1 MKKTVCVFLC
11 VCLLLLGGCT
21 QTPPV
26 SRGARISLAEAP
38 SSVAQFVTALCERDV
53 ETLRRFTQSEE
64 AAVQLA
70 TVKVAEYALEAA
82 TDTRPLTL
90 LLEVAESGVPT
101 VPVGHSEWW
110 LHAGVAEFSAIRWSA
125 ADTAVHWID
134 GVNVA
139 EDAVAFAY
147 AMATSL
153 SLFDTVADTAALS
166 PAWVVEQSENLAL
179 VHGILAKRRREE
191 MKSEFTEAEMT
202 ALCAEMLGVSV
213 ADFSAAP
220 TYADGRV
227 TLWGRGSA
235 WYSCALQAYEKTG
248 DTHTVTIRFYADAT
262 ALCEAVTMRYTVKET
277 AGKFRLAS
285 AEKLSGTDWTPLVL
299 YM

>member
-1 MKKTVCVFLC
+1 MKKRICILLC
-11 VCLLLLGGCT
+11 ICLLLFGGCT
-21 QTPPV
+21 KTPSV
-26 SRGARISLAEAP
+26 SRGGRISLEQAP
-38 SSVAQFVTALCERDV
+38 SAVAEFVTALCERDV
-53 ETLRRFTQSEE
+53 EALRRFTQSEE
-64 AAVQLA
+64 AAAQLA
-70 TVKVAEYALEAA
+70 TVRVTEYALEAA

-101 VPVGHSEWW
+101 VPVGHSEWQ
-110 LHAGVAEFSAIRWSA
+110 LHAGVAEFSSIRWSA
-125 ADTAVHWID
+125 VGTAVNWID

-153 SLFDTVADTAALS
+153 SLFDTVADTATLS
-166 PAWVVEQSENLAL
+166 PQWVVEQSENLAL
-179 VHGILAKRRREE
+179 VHGMLAKRRREE

-213 ADFSAAP
+213 TEFSDAP
-220 TYADGRV
+220 TYADGKV

-235 WYSCALQAYEKTG
+235 WYSCALQAYEKTA

-262 ALCEAVTMRYTVKET
+262 ALCEAVTVRYTVKET
-277 AGKFRLAS
+277 AGKLRLAS